1 MIVCV
6 KIIVRT
12 GKEFVISFKSIST
25 PSYISHFLYKLG
37 FYFYPNPDSVLKKIM
52 ASFFYGVL
60 KFSNG
65 IYFKYLLKSNCRSA
79 AGISLL

>member
-6 KIIVRT
+6 KIAVRT

-37 FYFYPNPDSVLKKIM
+37 FYFYPNPDSVLKKKLM
-52 ASFFYGVL
+52 AIFFYGVL

-65 IYFKYLLKSNCRSA
+65 IYFKYLLKCRSA

>member
-6 KIIVRT
+6 KIAVIT

-37 FYFYPNPDSVLKKIM
+37 FYFYPNPDSVLKKKINGN
-52 ASFFYGVL
+52 FFLRCIKVL
-60 KFSNG
+60 
-65 IYFKYLLKSNCRSA
+65 
-79 AGISLL
+79 